1 MRDIDI
7 KVKTID
13 KVIERLELY
22 ITDQEKT
29 KDIIKGLEN
38 KSEAI
43 EKENLNLKMEMKKLS
58 GKVKVIEDD
67 YSNKLGEAEYKME
80 VMIALVKEIT
90 SQMHSKTS
98 GMSEDKDGDKDGHN
112 IIEPD
117 STHVNPLEVKKS

>member
-1 MRDIDI
+1 MRDIDT

-43 EKENLNLKMEMKKLS
+43 EKENLNLKMEMKK
-58 GKVKVIEDD
+58 
-67 YSNKLGEAEYKME
+67 
-80 VMIALVKEIT
+80 
-90 SQMHSKTS
+90 
-98 GMSEDKDGDKDGHN
+98 N
-112 IIEPD
+112 IREGR
-117 STHVNPLEVKKS
+117 SY